1 MAVVIKFIVILTDGD
16 LLLFDCLRFVRHVV
30 IGRKQVKREEI
41 VARFKSFYGVA
52 PTTLVPF
59 IKDLYEVYPNISYR
73 DVMMTCNFLKS
84 DPLKRCMEPTWGRN
98 KDYIGKAV
106 RKYTKMFASWRDL
119 KINVEFVEEDIA
131 TIVYSIDGVSFAT
144 SEFRKHPST

>member
-1 MAVVIKFIVILTDGD
+1 MAVVSKFIVILTDGD

-84 DPLKRCMEPTWGRN
+84 DPLKRCMEPNGDAT
-98 KDYIGKAV
+98 KITLGKQ
-106 RKYTKMFASWRDL
+106 
-119 KINVEFVEEDIA
+119 
-131 TIVYSIDGVSFAT
+131 
-144 SEFRKHPST
+144 

>member
-1 MAVVIKFIVILTDGD
+1 MAFVIKFIVILTDGD
-16 LLLFDCLRFVRHVV
+16 LLLFVCLKFVRHVE
-30 IGRKQVKREEI
+30 IGRKQVKL
-41 VARFKSFYGVA
+41 VYGVA

-59 IKDLYEVYPNISYR
+59 IKDLHDVYPNIPYR
-73 DVMMTCNFLKS
+73 DVMITCNFLKS

-144 SEFRKHPST
+144 SEFRKHPSM

>member
-1 MAVVIKFIVILTDGD
+1 MHGAE
-16 LLLFDCLRFVRHVV
+16 R
-30 IGRKQVKREEI
+30 
-41 VARFKSFYGVA
+41 
-52 PTTLVPF
+52 
-59 IKDLYEVYPNISYR
+59 
-73 DVMMTCNFLKS
+73 
-84 DPLKRCMEPTWGRN
+84 GRN

-144 SEFRKHPST
+144 SEFRKHPSTYMMGLITRVVIGTIFSAHIIIISQFLP